1 MKKILVVF
9 HDPNIRSGATASM
22 LTIMDALINNDDII
36 VEALIPH
43 KTGELFSIL
52 KEKKVAV
59 HKYKYYTC
67 RYNCDTKAIFIP
79 IRYTKAL
86 LKVGVSFFSAIV
98 WLIKNRERFNVV
110 YSNTSDIY
118 IGAFISILAKIPHI
132 WHLREFGIEDQNCRH
147 IVGDKLFY
155 KFAGKFSKRLICIS
169 QALKRKVIRFVDDSK
184 VRVVY
189 NDIILS
195 SNNGRGYQARTLGG
209 AMLFK
214 PKILIAG
221 SLIPGKGQLDVILAI
236 NELKNIGV
244 MYEVGIA
251 GDDTTAYANFL
262 KNQVKELKLEKDVKF
277 LGYISDLQRL
287 RSEYNIG
294 VISSNAEAFGRV
306 TIEGMLAGLVMVATD
321 TGANPEL
328 IDHSQSGYLYR
339 NNDVSD
345 LTKVLKYLH
354 EHQSIWPNIIKNA
367 NEISKKYT

>member
-1 MKKILVVF
+1 
-9 HDPNIRSGATASM
+9 
-22 LTIMDALINNDDII
+22 
-36 VEALIPH
+36 
-43 KTGELFSIL
+43 
-52 KEKKVAV
+52 
-59 HKYKYYTC
+59 
-67 RYNCDTKAIFIP
+67 
-79 IRYTKAL
+79 
-86 LKVGVSFFSAIV
+86 
-98 WLIKNRERFNVV
+98 V

-209 AMLFK
+209 AMLLSRRYLLLVHLFR
-214 PKILIAG
+214 
-221 SLIPGKGQLDVILAI
+221 KGQLDVILAI

-262 KNQVKELKLEKDVKF
+262 K
-277 LGYISDLQRL
+277 
-287 RSEYNIG
+287 
-294 VISSNAEAFGRV
+294 
-306 TIEGMLAGLVMVATD
+306 
-321 TGANPEL
+321 
-328 IDHSQSGYLYR
+328 
-339 NNDVSD
+339 
-345 LTKVLKYLH
+345 TK
-354 EHQSIWPNIIKNA
+354 SKN
-367 NEISKKYT
+367 